1 MAFITSVLHRVQ
13 MGSHKGYVSHG
24 VGLLLNRWRRLS
36 SLQPCLRDEETG
48 CRLPGLLMDINKRP
62 GFPSVD
68 LIKMSRVKGIDNI
81 THRTEPFPSWK

>member
-1 MAFITSVLHRVQ
+1 MAFITTVLHRVQ
-13 MGSHKGYVSHG
+13 MGSHEGYLSHG
-24 VGLLLNRWRRLS
+24 VGLLLNRWRCHC
-36 SLQPCLRDEETG
+36 SLQSCLRDEETC

-81 THRTEPFPSWK
+81 TQKTEPYLS